1 MEKISAL
8 MDGELD
14 GQQAQQQIQR
24 LKEDEELARCWEAF
38 HLIGD
43 AMRNERPL
51 SGGFNR
57 RVSARISA
65 EPTVLAPRRSN
76 PRRIATYALSAAAS
90 LSAVA
95 AVGWVALSTVPSTPH
110 RHQVILGGV
119 DADPV
124 EPGVERAVAPE
135 SRQGAV
141 GLDEGLLRHVLDL
154 RRVPDEARQQPRELA
169 LVFADQQLECMLFA
183 ALRALDQLLIDFAI
197 AHQTLP

>member
-95 AVGWVALSTVPSTPH
+95 AVGWVALSTVPSTPQPEIAKAPAPAISAIPASATPPAAAPTVASVPSDGTMNEYLMA
-110 RHQVILGGV
+110 HQEFSPSTALQG
-119 DADPV
+119 
-124 EPGVERAVAPE
+124 VAPYIR
-135 SRQGAV
+135 SVSITQQTQG
-141 GLDEGLLRHVLDL
+141 R
-154 RRVPDEARQQPRELA
+154 
-169 LVFADQQLECMLFA
+169 
-183 ALRALDQLLIDFAI
+183 
-197 AHQTLP
+197 